1 MVQASVHARLLHTV
15 EQKALFYIFSKSRF
29 TGVIRLGFAVLS
41 SCSYF
46 CENTSTTRV
55 MSLMP
60 RYWPGYWNCCK
71 SWASSAHM
79 RSKPR
84 QLWCGCH
91 HFHDPRNAWLDA
103 PRWGVRANWC
113 SMLNHF
119 LCHFLDYMDETD
131 MDVASF
137 QLNLLLK

>member
-29 TGVIRLGFAVLS
+29 TGVIRLGFAVPS

-71 SWASSAHM
+71 SWASSVHM

-103 PRWGVRANWC
+103 PRWGFELIGARC
-113 SMLNHF
+113 STTS
-119 LCHFLDYMDETD
+119 CVTSWTIWTKQTWTSQ
-131 MDVASF
+131 AS
-137 QLNLLLK
+137 N